1 MRRTIIILLAFG
13 AALSVAP
20 AQARLLGGAP
30 RPPSMGAA
38 PHISSGLS
46 PSFNVNRTRMGRT
59 VLVPSVPSNLNT
71 FSNRVSNCMAAGA
84 GAGITPGRLGSF
96 TSSCAN

>member
-1 MRRTIIILLAFG
+1 MRRIIIVLLAMG
-13 AALSVAP
+13 TGLSVVP

-46 PSFNVNRTRMGRT
+46 SSFNVNRTRMGRT

-84 GAGITPGRLGSF
+84 GAGLSPGGVSSF
-96 TSSCAN
+96 TRSCAN